1 VPGRA
6 KPRPTSPTSRESAV
20 RILVTGG
27 AGFIGS
33 HVVDGF
39 LGLGHE
45 VAVLDNL
52 STGRREF
59 VHAQARL
66 FVEDLTDPG
75 AAERCV
81 AEFRPEIVDHH
92 AAQID
97 VRHSVVDPVHDA
109 ATNILGAIRL
119 LQACTRHGVRKF
131 VYASTGGALYGE
143 GRQLPATEEHP
154 VNPESPY
161 GVSKHTVEHYLYL
174 WKLLHGLDYTV
185 LRYPNVYG
193 PRQNPHG
200 EAGVNAIFIG
210 LMLHGRRPRIF
221 GDGEQ
226 VRDYLYVGDVVEANL
241 LALGRG
247 SGEIVNLGTGVGTS
261 VNDIVRELKR
271 ILGFEAE
278 AIYDAPRPGEVRRI
292 YLDASRAKRVLG
304 WEPRTPFAQGL
315 EQTVAWSREAGV

>member
-1 VPGRA
+1 
-6 KPRPTSPTSRESAV
+6 V

-33 HVVDGF
+33 NVADRFVA
-39 LGLGHE
+39 LGHE
-45 VAVLDNL
+45 VAVLDDL
-52 STGRREF
+52 SSGRREF
-59 VHAQARL
+59 VPSGARL
-66 FVEDLTDPG
+66 FEADVTDS
-75 AAERCV
+75 AAVERCF

-97 VRHSVVDPVHDA
+97 VRRSVDEPAYDA
-109 ATNILGAIRL
+109 RVNILGGLTL
-119 LQACTRHGVRKF
+119 LQACTRHGARKF

-143 GRQLPATEEHP
+143 GRTLPATEDHP

-161 GVSKHTVEHYLYL
+161 GASKHALEHYLYL

-210 LMLHGRRPRIF
+210 LMLEGKRPRIF
-221 GDGEQ
+221 GTGEQ
-226 VRDYLYVGDVVEANL
+226 LRDYVYVADIVEANV
-241 LALGRG
+241 LALERG
-247 SGEIVNLGTGVGTS
+247 SGEMVNIGTGAGTS
-261 VNDIVRELKR
+261 VNQIFRELKI
-271 ILGFEAE
+271 ILGFAGEPLYE
-278 AIYDAPRPGEVRRI
+278 APRPGEVQRI

-304 WEPRTPFAQGL
+304 WEPRTSFREGL
-315 EQTVAWSREAGV
+315 TKTVEWARADRGA

>member
-1 VPGRA
+1 M
-6 KPRPTSPTSRESAV
+6 

-33 HVVDGF
+33 HVADRFVS
-39 LGLGHE
+39 LGHE

-52 STGRREF
+52 STGFREF
-59 VHAQARL
+59 VPAKAR
-66 FVEDLTDPG
+66 FYQVDVTD
-75 AAERCV
+75 AAAVDRCF

-97 VRHSVVDPVHDA
+97 VRKSVTDPVFDA
-109 ATNILGAIRL
+109 RVNILGGIEL
-119 LQACTRHGVRKF
+119 LKACTRHAVHK
-131 VYASTGGALYGE
+131 VIYASTGGALYGE
-143 GRQLPATEEHP
+143 GRTLPATEEHP

-210 LMLHGRRPRIF
+210 LMRRGQRPRIF
-221 GDGEQ
+221 GTGEQ
-226 VRDYLYVGDVVEANL
+226 VRDYLVVADVVEANV
-241 LALGRG
+241 LALERG
-247 SGEIVNLGTGVGTS
+247 SGEIVNLGTGVPTS
-261 VNDIVRELKR
+261 VNDIFRELKS
-271 ILGFEAE
+271 ILSFSGEPIYEA
-278 AIYDAPRPGEVRRI
+278 ARLGEIQRI
-292 YLDASRAKRVLG
+292 YLDASRAAQVLG
-304 WEPRTPFAQGL
+304 WR
-315 EQTVAWSREAGV
+315 

>member
-1 VPGRA
+1 M
-6 KPRPTSPTSRESAV
+6 

-33 HVVDGF
+33 NVADRM
-39 LGLGHE
+39 LALGHE

-52 STGRREF
+52 STGRRENVGPGVRF
-59 VHAQARL
+59 YAT
-66 FVEDLTDPG
+66 DLADS
-75 AAERCV
+75 AAVDACI
-81 AEFRPEIVDHH
+81 AEFRPEVVDHH

-97 VRHSVVDPVHDA
+97 VRRSVEDA
-109 ATNILGAIRL
+109 RFDATINILGSLSL
-119 LQACTRHGVRKF
+119 LESCRRHGVRKL

-143 GRQLPATEEHP
+143 GRTLPANEDHP

-161 GVSKHTVEHYLYL
+161 GASKHTVEHYLFI

-210 LMLHGRRPRIF
+210 LMLEGRRPRIF

-226 VRDYLYVGDVVEANL
+226 VRDYLFVDDVVEANV
-241 LALGRG
+241 LALEHG
-247 SGEIVNLGTGVGTS
+247 SGEIVNLGTGIGTS
-261 VNDIVRELKR
+261 FNDIFRELKR
-271 ILGFEAE
+271 QLGFEGE
-278 AIYDAPRPGEVRRI
+278 PIYEAPRPGEIQRI
-292 YLDASRAKRVLG
+292 YLDAARARRVLG
-304 WEPRTPFAQGL
+304 WAPRTSFAEGL
-315 EQTVAWSREAGV
+315 KRTIEWSRSAAGPAS

>member
-1 VPGRA
+1 MLRYPNVYG
-6 KPRPTSPTSRESAV
+6 PRQNPHGE
-20 RILVTGG
+20 
-27 AGFIGS
+27 AGVNAIFIGLML
-33 HVVDGF
+33 H
-39 LGLGHE
+39 
-45 VAVLDNL
+45 
-52 STGRREF
+52 GRRPRIFGDGE
-59 VHAQARL
+59 Q
-66 FVEDLTDPG
+66 
-75 AAERCV
+75 
-81 AEFRPEIVDHH
+81 
-92 AAQID
+92 
-97 VRHSVVDPVHDA
+97 VRD
-109 ATNILGAIRL
+109 
-119 LQACTRHGVRKF
+119 
-131 VYASTGGALYGE
+131 
-143 GRQLPATEEHP
+143 
-154 VNPESPY
+154 
-161 GVSKHTVEHYLYL
+161 YLYVG
-174 WKLLHGLDYTV
+174 KLLHGLDYTV